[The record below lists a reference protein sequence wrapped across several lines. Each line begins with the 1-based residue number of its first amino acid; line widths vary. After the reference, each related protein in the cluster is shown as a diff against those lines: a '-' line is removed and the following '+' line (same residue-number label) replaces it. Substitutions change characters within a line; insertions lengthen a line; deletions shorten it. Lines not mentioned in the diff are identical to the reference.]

1 MAVDRAQA
9 LLMILAHVAADGID
23 TEVPSMACASN
34 FLCRWGRAARCSVAH
49 CRHLAKLKTRAEHLQ
64 NAIAHVP
71 RVAGEPPS
79 SPTSL
84 DDAAYAAWYR
94 QCAASWRPAGLA
106 ECGHERR
113 RSQDRQL
120 QLIDRPGRTSSG
132 EGSGRTEGGKKERE
146 RE

>member
-79 SPTSL
+79 SPTSV
-84 DDAAYAAWYR
+84 DEAAYEAWYANVR
-94 QCAASWRPAGLA
+94 PVGVRLASRSAATS
-106 ECGHERR
+106 EDD
-113 RSQDRQL
+113 RS
-120 QLIDRPGRTSSG
+120 I
-132 EGSGRTEGGKKERE
+132 GSYS
-146 RE
+146 

>member
-23 TEVPSMACASN
+23 TVPLRPCSLCRAARSVSLACASN

-49 CRHLAKLKTRAEHLQ
+49 SRHLAKLKTRAEHLQ

-84 DDAAYAAWYR
+84 DDAAYEAWYPNVR
-94 QCAASWRPAGLA
+94 PVGVRLASRSAATN
-106 ECGHERR
+106 ED
-113 RSQDRQL
+113 DRN
-120 QLIDRPGRTSSG
+120 I
-132 EGSGRTEGGKKERE
+132 GSYS
-146 RE
+146 